1 MTQTDRDRTTGHSD
15 GRLDSARAT
24 ASEATARAGEAIE
37 TNPIAVLAGGLALG
51 AIAGALLPRSEREK
65 DLLRPV
71 GSKIGAT
78 AAAAFAAAKEA
89 GRTEMENRGLTTG
102 SARDQVKTLLQN
114 VGQAASNAAA
124 AASRTAKQ
132 EVTGAEPEPA
142 PKADST
148 GGNGDSVPPMEP
160 HHQIVPGEKET
171 SVSTTY

>member
-1 MTQTDRDRTTGHSD
+1 MTQTDRTTGHSD

-37 TNPIAVLAGGLALG
+37 TNPLAVLAGGLALG

-65 DLLRPV
+65 ELLRPV

-114 VGQAASNAAA
+114 VGEAATNAATA
-124 AASRTAKQ
+124 ATRTAKQ
-132 EVTGAEPEPA
+132 EVTGAEPEAASTGGA
-142 PKADST
+142 PDST
-148 GGNGDSVPPMEP
+148 GGNGEPVPPMEP
-160 HHQIVPGEKET
+160 HHQIVAGEKET
-171 SVSTTY
+171 SVSPI